1 MEAKEIASHQGSG
14 WQVYN
19 LIRQRQRILDEALTV
34 MGLGCPKLILLRDFF
49 SLSLGTE
56 SETESGQAVNS
67 HSPQLPARAYQ
78 TSVVAQTVKSPPAMQ
93 ETQI

>member
-34 MGLGCPKLILLRDFF
+34 MGLGCAKLILLRDFF
-49 SLSLGTE
+49 SVWEQSQRQNLGR
-56 SETESGQAVNS
+56 Q
-67 HSPQLPARAYQ
+67 
-78 TSVVAQTVKSPPAMQ
+78 
-93 ETQI
+93 